1 MKKRRKAKL
10 KKPAKIRTTAN
21 PPSAKAAGWDSALPV
36 SLKRQL
42 KLLANKVIH
51 VRWMQGGIWLV
62 IAACSLAILQ
72 WGADWMFD
80 FSRVVRA
87 MLLAGDLFVFV
98 AFAWWFGVRPW
109 LARLTPEQAA
119 LRAEHRWPG
128 LKTSIISAV
137 QLSRQPD
144 GSSILVGS
152 LVNSVEKRMKDMDFR
167 AAIETGHLR
176 RPALAAAAGVILVCA
191 AVWFA
196 WPKSWIVIQR
206 SGLVDLPLP
215 TQTIVIPLSGDF
227 SVQPGTTVELSA
239 RAEGFLPKAGRV
251 EIAYP
256 GQRPLVLPLSPKAA
270 SPELFS
276 FTLQNVQQPF
286 TYRIYLNDG
295 RTPEFSLKI
304 IRGPILDSVAFEQ
317 KYPAY
322 TGLANTQHSAGNL
335 NVLAGSKLLVS
346 GHSDQQLRSARIQG
360 KPGQAGIPLALAQ
373 DKKTIAGEISILPE
387 GLQTFTIVLTNSDG
401 IESQNNTVYH
411 AQLTPDKPPEITFAT
426 NPGVQT
432 LVKSARPRLRFEVRD
447 DFQIKE
453 VALCCKT
460 DSEPDKTYRLPLD
473 VSKAGGALSFDFLL
487 SDQKAALPW
496 KEGTTLSWWIEAA
509 DNNDV
514 TGPGVGRSPEGQW
527 VIVSLEAKRKELQDK
542 ISKSAETMEDLSK
555 TNEELRKGVS
565 EIMKAPSGN

>member
-1 MKKRRKAKL
+1 MKKRHKAKL
-10 KKPAKIRTTAN
+10 KQSAKSRAPAKRPA
-21 PPSAKAAGWDSALPV
+21 AKAAAWDTALPV
-36 SLKRQL
+36 ALKRQL

-80 FSRVVRA
+80 LSRPARA
-87 MLLAGDLFVFV
+87 SLLAGDFLVFA

-144 GSSILVGS
+144 GSRILVSS
-152 LVNSVEKRMKDMDFR
+152 LVSSVEKRMKDMDFR

-176 RPALAAAAGVILVCA
+176 RPALAAAAGVILVAA
-191 AVWFA
+191 AVWLT

-206 SGLVDLPLP
+206 AGLADLPLP
-215 TQTIVIPLSGDF
+215 TQTIVIPLSGDL

-295 RTPEFSLKI
+295 RTPEFALKL
-304 IRGPILDSVAFEQ
+304 IRGPILDSVDFEQ

-335 NVLAGSKLLVS
+335 NLLAGSKLLVT
-346 GHSDQQLRSARIQG
+346 GHSNQQLRSARIQG
-360 KPGQAGIPLALAQ
+360 EPGQTGIPLGLAQ
-373 DKKTIAGEISILPE
+373 DKKTVSGDISIPPE
-387 GLQTFTIVLTNSDG
+387 GLQNFTIILTNSDG
-401 IESQNNTVYH
+401 VESQNNTVYH
-411 AQLTPDKPPEITFAT
+411 AQITPDKPPEITFAT
-426 NPGVQT
+426 NPEVRT
-432 LVKSARPRLRFEVRD
+432 LIQSSKPRLRFDVRD
-447 DFQIKE
+447 DFQVKA
-453 VALCCKT
+453 VTLCCKT

-473 VSKAGGALSFDFLL
+473 ISKAGGALSFDFLL

-496 KEGTTLSWWIEAA
+496 KEGTTLSWWIEAE

-514 TGPGVGRSPEGQW
+514 TGPGIGRSPEGQW

-555 TNEELRKGVS
+555 TNEELRKGVG
-565 EIMKAPSGN
+565 EILKSPAGN

>member
-1 MKKRRKAKL
+1 MKKRRKAKP
-10 KKPAKIRTTAN
+10 KKSAKIRTR
-21 PPSAKAAGWDSALPV
+21 AKLPLAQAAGWDAPLPGG
-36 SLKRQL
+36 LKRQL

-51 VRWMQGGIWLV
+51 VRWMEGGIWLV
-62 IAACSLAILQ
+62 IAACSLAALQ
-72 WGADWMFD
+72 WGADWIFD
-80 FSRVVRA
+80 FSRLVRA
-87 MLLAGDLFVFV
+87 LLLAGDLLLT
-98 AFAWWFGVRPW
+98 ASFAWWFGIRPW

-119 LRAEHRWPG
+119 LRAERRWPG

-144 GSSILVGS
+144 GSRILVGS

-167 AAIETGHLR
+167 AAIETGYLR
-176 RPALAAAAGVILVCA
+176 RPALAAAMGVVIVSA
-191 AVWFA
+191 AVWFT

-206 SGLVDLPLP
+206 SGLAELPLP

-239 RAEGFLPKAGRV
+239 RAEGFVPKAGRV

-256 GQRPLVLPLSPKAA
+256 GQRPLVLPLSAKAA

-295 RTPEFSLKI
+295 RTPEFALKL

-335 NVLAGSKLLVS
+335 NLLAGSKLLVS

-360 KPGQAGIPLALAQ
+360 DPGQTGIPLGLAQ
-373 DKKTIAGEISILPE
+373 DKRTIAGDISIPPE
-387 GLQTFTIVLTNSDG
+387 GLQNFTIVLTNSDG

-411 AQLTPDKPPEITFAT
+411 AQITPDKPPEITFAT
-426 NPGVQT
+426 NPEVKT
-432 LVKSARPRLRFEVRD
+432 LIKSAKPRLRFDVRD
-447 DFQIKE
+447 DFQVKA
-453 VALCCKT
+453 VVLCCRT

-496 KEGTTLSWWIEAA
+496 KEGNTLTWWIEAE

-514 TGPGVGRSPEGQW
+514 TDPGIGRSPEGQW

-555 TNEELRKGVS
+555 TNEELRKGVG
-565 EIMKAPSGN
+565 EILKSPSGN